1 MPVNLVMHFLCNIVV
16 LVFKVY
22 LFKNINS
29 KINKENIND
38 NLDLVDCPVKLLIE
52 IFIYCV

>member
-38 NLDLVDCPVKLLIE
+38 NLDLVDCPV
-52 IFIYCV
+52 